1 MAVEVMKVYPDHP
14 HQRVIKKAVEIIKS
28 GGLVVYPTDTIYGLG
43 GDLYNKSAIERILRI
58 KKASSHKLLSFMC
71 SDLKEVSQWAV
82 VSDEAYKI
90 MRRVLPGPYT
100 FVLRASRQAP
110 KAILQKRKTVGI
122 RIPDSRVVL
131 ELVRELGH
139 PILSSSV
146 PQGTDGYYTDPAEIA
161 ERFKNEIELIMD
173 AGVMFNQ
180 PSTIVDFSG
189 DEPEVIREGA
199 GDVAALSY

>member
-1 MAVEVMKVYPDHP
+1 MAVEIIKVYLDHP
-14 HQRVIKKAVEIIKS
+14 QQRLIKKAVEIIKS

-43 GDLYNKSAIERILRI
+43 ADLYNKSAIERILRI

-71 SDLKEVSQWAV
+71 ASLKEVSQWAV
-82 VSDEAYKI
+82 VPDEAYKI

-100 FVLRASRQAP
+100 FVLRASKQIP
-110 KAILQKRKTVGI
+110 KIMLQKRKTVGI
-122 RIPDSRVVL
+122 RIPDSKVVL

-146 PQGTDGYYTDPAEIA
+146 PQGEDGYYTDPVEIA
-161 ERFKNEIELIMD
+161 AKFKNELELVMD
-173 AGVMFNQ
+173 AGVMFNK

-189 DEPEVIREGA
+189 DEPVIIREGA
-199 GDVAALSY
+199 GDLDALAY